1 MFAAFQISDC
11 LLNAI
16 PKDFWLE
23 QAEKATVFGGGTNHT
38 KIKFIDESRINTWS
52 DGWAYNPEMVYTT
65 NYLSENPFCLRENSD
80 LTLEDQYKRACV
92 FAFRISESWS
102 HRGF

>member
-1 MFAAFQISDC
+1 MFAAIQILDC

-23 QAEKATVFGGGTNHT
+23 QAEKSDCLWWANESYKN
-38 KIKFIDESRINTWS
+38 KIYRRVTDQMGEHVI
-52 DGWAYNPEMVYTT
+52 YTT

-102 HRGF
+102 HRRF